1 MSTPQA
7 VQRLELMLRL
17 RQSDVDKQETVVRD
31 KHQLTQRY
39 QKNISRM
46 ESLCQHLGA
55 SAVPHPALAIN
66 AGAFKHSLLNLIT
79 LQKQDLA
86 LGDADLAVAR
96 KDLLAAVSRREVM
109 DKLGEQERMALQKL
123 RERALQKQSDE
134 TATQAHLR
142 RRVGIG
148 A

>member
-7 VQRLELMLRL
+7 VHRLELMLRL
-17 RQSDVDKQETVVRD
+17 RQSDVDRQETIVQD

-55 SAVPHPALAIN
+55 SAAPNPVLAVN
-66 AGAFKHSLLNLIT
+66 AGAYKHSLLNLIS

-86 LGDADLAVAR
+86 LSDADLAVAR
-96 KDLLAAVSRREVM
+96 QHLMVAVSRREVM
-109 DKLGEQERMALQKL
+109 DQLSCRERQALQ
-123 RERALQKQSDE
+123 ALENKAAQKQSDE
-134 TATQAHLR
+134 TAAQAYLR
-142 RRVGIG
+142 KTTR